1 MSLSEKEDIQK
12 IHHKNLSRLELQLK
26 EHTTL
31 SRLMSLDSE
40 VSEIKMFIL
49 DLHDKVSTLTFI
61 LETFM
66 KDMKGIVVE
75 DMVIEEEVDEGN
87 ATEKKRRMLL

>member
-1 MSLSEKEDIQK
+1 
-12 IHHKNLSRLELQLK
+12 
-26 EHTTL
+26 
-31 SRLMSLDSE
+31 MSLDSE